1 MMRLLSIIGWTF
13 LIAWLVVL
21 GWWAHEASTATQTAR
36 EAFLRERWELAEQK
50 AALCE
55 KRCAQAH
62 ELAER
67 SAEAWERFEAAMG
80 LEARP

>member
-1 MMRLLSIIGWTF
+1 MMRLLSILGWSC
-13 LIAWLVVL
+13 LLAWLVVL
-21 GWWAHEASTATQTAR
+21 GWWAYGAATVTASQR
-36 EAFLRERWELAEQK
+36 EAFLRERWALAEQK

-55 KRCAQAH
+55 KRCAQAY